1 MSTCPNCG
9 RSLQAGHR
17 CRGVWRLRLAV
28 CVRVLAGGAIAAGAG
43 ALVVLA
49 LYGAVSLAAIVL
61 AGGVGAVVV
70 WSFLR
75 GEPTA

>member
-1 MSTCPNCG
+1 MSTCTNCG
-9 RSLQAGHR
+9 RSLQTGHR

-28 CVRVLAGGAIAAGAG
+28 YARVLGGGAIAACAG

-49 LYGAVSLAAIVL
+49 VYGAVSLAAILL
-61 AGGVGAVVV
+61 AGAAGAIVV

-75 GEPTA
+75 GEPTV